1 MLLNNAYKII
11 GILLTLLF
19 LTGCGKKDSKPV
31 NYNDMRAI
39 KNLAAQL
46 IDKEIK
52 FVTSGNFSSEETISI
67 VAGTEVSGK
76 NQWGISFS
84 LIEKID
90 DEFIVVYDTGLLEGS
105 FNNSIVDKMKLS
117 SFKGEMIYY
126 NSKDFYLGTG
136 GGDVC
141 LYIINFSNKEIY
153 YAHLIV
159 QKSAGVLLYLSENIE
174 DPMIRKFFIRYFKKD
189 YSALRIIKSDLL

>member
-1 MLLNNAYKII
+1 MLLNNTYKII

-19 LTGCGKKDSKPV
+19 LTGCGKKDSKSV

-90 DEFIVVYDTGLLEGS
+90 DEFIVVYNTGLLEGS

-136 GGDVC
+136 GGDVF
-141 LYIINFSNKEIY
+141 LYIINFSKKEIF

>member
-1 MLLNNAYKII
+1 LLLNNIYKII
-11 GILLTLLF
+11 GIISLLLF
-19 LTGCGKKDSKPV
+19 LVGCGKKESNQV

-46 IDKEIK
+46 IDKKIE
-52 FVTSGNFSSEETISI
+52 FVTSGNFSSEEAKSI

-90 DEFIVVYDTGLLEGS
+90 DEFKVVYNTGLLEGS
-105 FNNSIVDKMKLS
+105 FDKCIVDKMKLS
-117 SFKGEMIYY
+117 SFKGEMVYY
-126 NSKDFYLGTG
+126 NSRDFYLGTG
-136 GGDVC
+136 GGDVF
-141 LYIINFSNKEIY
+141 LYIINFSAKEIY

-159 QKSAGVLLYLSENIE
+159 QKSAGVSLYLSENIE

-189 YSALRIIKSDLL
+189 YSTLRIIKSDKL

>member
-1 MLLNNAYKII
+1 MLLNKIYKII
-11 GILLTLLF
+11 VIISLLLF
-19 LTGCGKKDSKPV
+19 LVGCGKKESNQV

-46 IDKEIK
+46 IDKKIE
-52 FVTSGNFSSEETISI
+52 FVASGNFSSEETKSI

-84 LIEKID
+84 LIEIID
-90 DEFIVVYDTGLLEGS
+90 DEFKVVYNTGLLEGS
-105 FNNSIVDKMKLS
+105 FDNCIVDKMKLS
-117 SFKGEMIYY
+117 SFKGELVYY
-126 NSKDFYLGTG
+126 NSRDFYLGTG
-136 GGDVC
+136 GGDVF
-141 LYIINFSNKEIY
+141 LYIINFSEKEIY

-159 QKSAGVLLYLSENIE
+159 QKSAGVSLYLSENIE

>member
-1 MLLNNAYKII
+1 MSLNNIYKIV
-11 GILLTLLF
+11 GIILPFLF
-19 LTGCGKKDSKPV
+19 LSGCGKKDSKPL
-31 NYNDMRAI
+31 NYDDTRAI

-52 FVTSGNFSSEETISI
+52 FVAAGEFSSEGTKSI

-76 NQWGISFS
+76 NKWGISFS

-90 DEFIVVYDTGLLEGS
+90 DEFEVVYNTGLLEGS
-105 FNNSIVDKMKLS
+105 FNNCIVDKMKLS

-126 NSKDFYLGTG
+126 NSKDFYMGTG
-136 GGDVC
+136 GGDVF
-141 LYIINFSNKEIY
+141 LYIINFFKKEIY

-189 YSALRIIKSDLL
+189 YSALRVIKSDQL

>member
-1 MLLNNAYKII
+1 LLLNNIYKIVGI
-11 GILLTLLF
+11 IILLFF
-19 LTGCGKKDSKPV
+19 LVGCGKKDSKPV

-52 FVTSGNFSSEETISI
+52 FVASGEFSLEGTKSI

-76 NQWGISFS
+76 NKWGISFS

-90 DEFIVVYDTGLLEGS
+90 DEFIVVYNTGLLEGS
-105 FNNSIVDKMKLS
+105 FNKCIVDKMKLS

-126 NSKDFYLGTG
+126 NSKDFYMGTG
-136 GGDVC
+136 GGDVF
-141 LYIINFSNKEIY
+141 LYIINFFKKEIY

-189 YSALRIIKSDLL
+189 YSALRVIKSDQL

>member
-1 MLLNNAYKII
+1 MLLNNINKII
-11 GILLTLLF
+11 GIILLLLF
-19 LTGCGKKDSKPV
+19 LVGCGKKDSKPA

-39 KNLAAQL
+39 KNIAAQL

-52 FVTSGNFSSEETISI
+52 FITSGDFSSEGTKSI

-76 NQWGISFS
+76 DKWGISFS

-90 DEFIVVYDTGLLEGS
+90 DEFKVVYDTGLLEGS
-105 FNNSIVDKMKLS
+105 FDNCIVDKMKLS

-136 GGDVC
+136 GGDVF
-141 LYIINFSNKEIY
+141 LYIINFSKKEIY

-189 YSALRIIKSDLL
+189 YSTLRVIKSDLL

>member
-1 MLLNNAYKII
+1 MLLNDIHKII
-11 GILLTLLF
+11 GIILLLF
-19 LTGCGKKDSKPV
+19 LLIGCGEKDSKPV
-31 NYNDMRAI
+31 NYNDMRVI

-46 IDKEIK
+46 IDKPIK
-52 FVTSGNFSSEETISI
+52 FITSGDFSSEGTKSI
-67 VAGTEVSGK
+67 VAGTEESEQ

-90 DEFIVVYDTGLLEGS
+90 DEFKVVYHTGLLQGS
-105 FNNSIVDKMKLS
+105 FDNCIVDKMKLS
-117 SFKGEMIYY
+117 SFKGEMVYY

-136 GGDVC
+136 GGDVF
-141 LYIINFSNKEIY
+141 LYIINFPKKEIY

-189 YSALRIIKSDLL
+189 YSDLRVIKSDLL

>member
-1 MLLNNAYKII
+1 MLLNNTYKII

-52 FVTSGNFSSEETISI
+52 FVTSGNFSSEETKSI

-136 GGDVC
+136 GGDVF
-141 LYIINFSNKEIY
+141 LYIINFSKKEIF

>member
-1 MLLNNAYKII
+1 LLNNIHKII
-11 GILLTLLF
+11 GIILLLF
-19 LTGCGKKDSKPV
+19 FLVSCGKKESKTV

-46 IDKEIK
+46 VDEEIK
-52 FVTSGNFSSEETISI
+52 FIASGDFSSEKTKSI
-67 VAGTEVSGK
+67 VAGIEVSGK
-76 NQWGISFS
+76 NQWGISFT
-84 LIEKID
+84 LIEKVD
-90 DEFIVVYDTGLLEGS
+90 DEFKVVYNTGLLEGS
-105 FNNSIVDKMKLS
+105 FDKCIVDKMKLS

-126 NSKDFYLGTG
+126 NSQDFYLGTG
-136 GGDVC
+136 GGDVF
-141 LYIINFSNKEIY
+141 LYIINFFEKEIF

-189 YSALRIIKSDLL
+189 YSTLRIIKSDLL

>member
-1 MLLNNAYKII
+1 MLLNNTYKII

-52 FVTSGNFSSEETISI
+52 FITSGNFSSEETISI

-117 SFKGEMIYY
+117 SFNGEMIYY

-136 GGDVC
+136 GGDVF
-141 LYIINFSNKEIY
+141 LYIINFSQKEIY

>member
-1 MLLNNAYKII
+1 LLLNNTYKII
-11 GILLTLLF
+11 GILLSLLF

-52 FVTSGNFSSEETISI
+52 FVASGNFSSEETKSI
-67 VAGTEVSGK
+67 VAGTEVSAK

-90 DEFIVVYDTGLLEGS
+90 DEFVVVYNTGLLEGS
-105 FNNSIVDKMKLS
+105 FDNSIVDKMKLS

-136 GGDVC
+136 GGDVF
-141 LYIINFSNKEIY
+141 LYIINFSKKEIY

-159 QKSAGVLLYLSENIE
+159 QKSEGVLLYLSENIE

-189 YSALRIIKSDLL
+189 YAALRIIKSDKL

>member
-1 MLLNNAYKII
+1 MLLNNIYKII
-11 GILLTLLF
+11 GIISLLLF
-19 LTGCGKKDSKPV
+19 LVGCGKKDSNQV

-46 IDKEIK
+46 IDKKIE
-52 FVTSGNFSSEETISI
+52 FVTSGNFSSEETKSI

-90 DEFIVVYDTGLLEGS
+90 DEFEVVYNTGLLEGS
-105 FNNSIVDKMKLS
+105 FDKCIVDKMKLS
-117 SFKGEMIYY
+117 SFKGEMVYY

-136 GGDVC
+136 GGDVF
-141 LYIINFSNKEIY
+141 LYIINFSAKEIY

-159 QKSAGVLLYLSENIE
+159 QKSAGVSLYLSENIE

-189 YSALRIIKSDLL
+189 YSTLRIIKSDKL

>member
-1 MLLNNAYKII
+1 MLLNSTYKIF

-90 DEFIVVYDTGLLEGS
+90 DEFVVVYDTGLLEGS

-136 GGDVC
+136 GGDVF
-141 LYIINFSNKEIY
+141 LYIINFSKKEIY

-189 YSALRIIKSDLL
+189 YNALRIIKSDLL

>member
-1 MLLNNAYKII
+1 
-11 GILLTLLF
+11 
-19 LTGCGKKDSKPV
+19 
-31 NYNDMRAI
+31 MRAI

-46 IDKEIK
+46 IDKKIE
-52 FVTSGNFSSEETISI
+52 FVASGNFSSEETKSI

-90 DEFIVVYDTGLLEGS
+90 DEFKVVYNTGLLEGS
-105 FNNSIVDKMKLS
+105 FDNCIVDKMKLS
-117 SFKGEMIYY
+117 SFKGELVYY
-126 NSKDFYLGTG
+126 NSRDFYLGTG
-136 GGDVC
+136 GGDVF
-141 LYIINFSNKEIY
+141 LYIINFSEKEIY

-159 QKSAGVLLYLSENIE
+159 QKSAGVSLYLSENIE

>member
-1 MLLNNAYKII
+1 MLLNNTYKII

-19 LTGCGKKDSKPV
+19 LTGCGKKDSKSV

-90 DEFIVVYDTGLLEGS
+90 DEFIVVYNTGLLEGS

-136 GGDVC
+136 GGDVF
-141 LYIINFSNKEIY
+141 LYIINFSQKEIY

>member
-1 MLLNNAYKII
+1 MHKII
-11 GILLTLLF
+11 GIMLF
-19 LTGCGKKDSKPV
+19 LIFLVSCGKKDDKPV
-31 NYNDMRAI
+31 DYNDKRAI

-52 FVTSGNFSSEETISI
+52 FITSGNFSSEKTKSI
-67 VAGTEVSGK
+67 IAGTAVSGN
-76 NQWGISFS
+76 NQWGISFD

-90 DEFIVVYDTGLLEGS
+90 DEFIVVYNTGLLEGS
-105 FNNSIVDKMKLS
+105 FDNCIVDKMKLS
-117 SFKGEMIYY
+117 TFEGELIYY

-136 GGDVC
+136 GGDVF
-141 LYIINFSNKEIY
+141 LYIINFSKKEIY

-159 QKSAGVLLYLSENIE
+159 QQSSGVLLYLSENIE

>member
-1 MLLNNAYKII
+1 LLLNNIYKII
-11 GILLTLLF
+11 VFISLLLF
-19 LTGCGKKDSKPV
+19 LVGCGKKDSNQV

-46 IDKEIK
+46 IDKKIE
-52 FVTSGNFSSEETISI
+52 FVASGNFSSEETKSI

-90 DEFIVVYDTGLLEGS
+90 DEFEVVYNTGLLEGS
-105 FNNSIVDKMKLS
+105 FDKCIVDKMKLS
-117 SFKGEMIYY
+117 SFKGEMVYY
-126 NSKDFYLGTG
+126 NSRDFYLGTG
-136 GGDVC
+136 GGDVF
-141 LYIINFSNKEIY
+141 LYIINFSEKEIY

-159 QKSAGVLLYLSENIE
+159 KKSAGVSLYLSENIE

-189 YSALRIIKSDLL
+189 YSTLRIIKSDLL

>member
-1 MLLNNAYKII
+1 LLLNNTYKII

-19 LTGCGKKDSKPV
+19 LTSCGKKDSKPV

-90 DEFIVVYDTGLLEGS
+90 DEFIVVYDTGILEGS

-136 GGDVC
+136 GGDVF
-141 LYIINFSNKEIY
+141 LYIINFSKKEIY

>member
-1 MLLNNAYKII
+1 MLLNNTYKII

-136 GGDVC
+136 GGDVF
-141 LYIINFSNKEIY
+141 LYIINFSQKEIY

>member
-1 MLLNNAYKII
+1 MLLNKINKII
-11 GILLTLLF
+11 GIILLLLF
-19 LTGCGKKDSKPV
+19 LVGCGKKEIKTV
-31 NYNDMRAI
+31 NYNDKRAI

-52 FVTSGNFSSEETISI
+52 FIASGNFSSERTKSI

-76 NQWGISFS
+76 NQWGISFT
-84 LIEKID
+84 LIEKVD
-90 DEFIVVYDTGLLEGS
+90 DEFKEVYNTGLLEGS
-105 FNNSIVDKMKLS
+105 FDKCIVDKMELS

-126 NSKDFYLGTG
+126 NSRDFYLGTG
-136 GGDVC
+136 GGDVF
-141 LYIINFSNKEIY
+141 LYIINFSEKEIY

-174 DPMIRKFFIRYFKKD
+174 DPMIRKFFIRYSKKD
-189 YSALRIIKSDLL
+189 YSTLRIIKSDLL

>member
-1 MLLNNAYKII
+1 MLNNIHKII
-11 GILLTLLF
+11 GIILLLF
-19 LTGCGKKDSKPV
+19 FLVSCGKKESKTV

-46 IDKEIK
+46 VDEEIK
-52 FVTSGNFSSEETISI
+52 FIASGDFSSERTKSI

-76 NQWGISFS
+76 NQWGISFT
-84 LIEKID
+84 LIEKVD
-90 DEFIVVYDTGLLEGS
+90 DEFKVVYNTGLLEGS
-105 FNNSIVDKMKLS
+105 FDKCIVDKMKLS

-126 NSKDFYLGTG
+126 NSRDFYLGTG
-136 GGDVC
+136 GGDVF
-141 LYIINFSNKEIY
+141 LYIINFSEKEIY

-174 DPMIRKFFIRYFKKD
+174 DPMMRKFFIRYFKKD
-189 YSALRIIKSDLL
+189 YSTLRIIKSDLL